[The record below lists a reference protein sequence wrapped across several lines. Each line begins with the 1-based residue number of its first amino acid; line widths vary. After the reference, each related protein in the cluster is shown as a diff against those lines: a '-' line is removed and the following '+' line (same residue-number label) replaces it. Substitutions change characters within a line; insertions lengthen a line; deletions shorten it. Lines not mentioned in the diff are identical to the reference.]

1 MIHQDCYNKYYTIN
15 YFNDH
20 IEIEI
25 NFIPRDNFNKAKI
38 YFDLAV
44 YYSINNTI
52 IKYNGKIFYTEE
64 DLRKFFK
71 CIKLKNIS
79 YSQQNIHLNLHNNKN
94 IKLFQ

>member
-25 NFIPRDNFNKAKI
+25 NFIPKDNHNKAKI
-38 YFDLAV
+38 YFDLVV
-44 YYSINNTI
+44 YYSIDNTI
-52 IKYNGKIFYTEE
+52 IKYNGKNFYTEE

-71 CIKLKNIS
+71 CIN
-79 YSQQNIHLNLHNNKN
+79 
-94 IKLFQ
+94 

>member
-25 NFIPRDNFNKAKI
+25 NFIPKDNFNKAKI

-44 YYSINNTI
+44 YYSIDNTI

-64 DLRKFFK
+64 E
-71 CIKLKNIS
+71 LKIFSNV
-79 YSQQNIHLNLHNNKN
+79 LNEA
-94 IKLFQ
+94 FA

>member
-1 MIHQDCYNKYYTIN
+1 MIHHYCYNKYYTIN

-25 NFIPRDNFNKAKI
+25 NFIPKDNFNKAKI

-52 IKYNGKIFYTEE
+52 IKYKGKIFHNEQ
-64 DLRKFFK
+64 KF
-71 CIKLKNIS
+71 
-79 YSQQNIHLNLHNNKN
+79 QNTTKFTQITKY
-94 IKLFQ
+94 